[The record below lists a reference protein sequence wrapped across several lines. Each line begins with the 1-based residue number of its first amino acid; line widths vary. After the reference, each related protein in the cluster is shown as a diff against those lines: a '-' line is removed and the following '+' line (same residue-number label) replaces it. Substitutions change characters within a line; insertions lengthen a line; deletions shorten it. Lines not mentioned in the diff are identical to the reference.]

1 MIELTLP
8 FPPAVNNI
16 TAVVRGRKITSKRGR
31 QYREDA
37 VAAIQSQYQG
47 TPLSGRL
54 AVTLTL
60 IPPCRRKRDIDN
72 YSKACLDAITAAGV
86 WMDDEQVDQLT
97 IIRGDQAKGGGCVVE
112 IVEIAEAA

>member
-31 QYREDA
+31 EYRQAA
-37 VAAIQSQYQG
+37 VNSITEQFKGA
-47 TPLSGRL
+47 PLAGRL
-54 AVTLTL
+54 VVKMVL

-72 YSKACLDAITAAGV
+72 YSKAALDAITAAGV
-86 WMDDEQVDQLT
+86 WLDDEQVDQLT
-97 IIRGDQAKGGGCVVE
+97 IIRGDQAKGGGCLVQIEEV
-112 IVEIAEAA
+112 AA